1 MNGNDGVNGLH
12 SLFYKEF
19 IILDIEVANKS
30 ELIAQMTAQLW
41 RYGIILEQQQFME
54 DLLRREA
61 EGSTV
66 IGPGTALPHG
76 LSTTVLRPSIMFYRL
91 HNPID
96 WDDNQ
101 EVSLVILL
109 VMSPKETDDR
119 ILTAIR
125 NLMLKLADDSFL
137 SALKTKSREALYS
150 LFTRTTE

>member
-1 MNGNDGVNGLH
+1 MNGNDGVNGFQ

-19 IILDIEVANKS
+19 VTLDVEVANKS
-30 ELIAQMTAQLW
+30 ELMAQITDQLW
-41 RYGIILEQQQFME
+41 RYGVISEQQQFMQ

-76 LSTTVLRPSIMFYRL
+76 LSTTVLRPCILVYRL
-91 HNPID
+91 NNPID

-101 EVSLVILL
+101 RVSLVILL
-109 VMSPKETDDR
+109 VMNPKETDDR

-137 SALKTKSREALYS
+137 SALKTRSREALYS
-150 LFTRTTE
+150 LLTRSKE